1 MKKTWLT
8 HTDWLVLMFVLV
20 SCAAAG
26 KNEQSIKEGMAYR
39 RVGEAY
45 MQQGN
50 IAAAMQE
57 FKKAEEKNPD
67 DYLLQYD
74 LGLIY
79 YSRERFDEAIGHYQ
93 KAIDLKADYGPAIN
107 SMGNAYA
114 GKKDWDKAIFYYN
127 KSIDD
132 ILYATPHFTYAGL
145 GNAYYYKG
153 DLELSEK
160 NYLEA
165 LQIKPEFVNALQG
178 LARTYI
184 AMGRLP
190 EAVEKLE
197 KAVRIMPDSPALHLQ
212 LAKAYQQA
220 LEFQKAYNSYRKVV
234 ELAPESLLADEAAQ
248 AARKV
253 KDLF

>member
-1 MKKTWLT
+1 MKKTWLIWT
-8 HTDWLVLMFVLV
+8 GWFLLLFVLA
-20 SCAAAG
+20 SCATG
-26 KNEQSIKEGMAYR
+26 KDEQGKKEGAAYR

-57 FKKAEEKNPD
+57 FKKAEEKYPD

-79 YSRERFDEAIGHYQ
+79 YSRGRFDEAIGHYQ
-93 KAIDLKADYGPAIN
+93 KAVGLKGE
-107 SMGNAYA
+107 
-114 GKKDWDKAIFYYN
+114 
-127 KSIDD
+127 
-132 ILYATPHFTYAGL
+132 
-145 GNAYYYKG
+145 
-153 DLELSEK
+153 LERSEK
-160 NYLEA
+160 YYLEA

-178 LARTYI
+178 LAQTYI
-184 AMGRLP
+184 AMGRIP

-234 ELAPESLLADEAAQ
+234 DLAPESLMADEAQ
-248 AARKV
+248 KAAGKV
-253 KDLF
+253 KTLF